1 MLGINTS
8 FSSFQISNCYLKYIL
23 SAVISNFERD
33 GDEIQNEDCY
43 MTHLSCMK
51 EY

>member
-1 MLGINTS
+1 MA
-8 FSSFQISNCYLKYIL
+8 IL
-23 SAVISNFERD
+23 SAVISNFEWD